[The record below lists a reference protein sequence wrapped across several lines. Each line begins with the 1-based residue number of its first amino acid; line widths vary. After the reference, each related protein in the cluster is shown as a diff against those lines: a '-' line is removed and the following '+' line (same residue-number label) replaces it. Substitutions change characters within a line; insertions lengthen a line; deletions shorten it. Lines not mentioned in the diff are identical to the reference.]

1 MPASN
6 SPSTSSIVLKSY
18 PLFRQG
24 KVRDVYD
31 LGDDLLLIA
40 TDRLSAFDV
49 VLPTA
54 IPVKGILLTQ
64 LSLWWFDRLRAI
76 APNHLKDQSLDDLE
90 LTREER
96 SWLEGR
102 TTRARKAT
110 RIDVE
115 CVVRGYLAGSG
126 WKEYRK
132 FGSLADEPLDSGLLL
147 GSRLPQ
153 PMFTP
158 AVKNDN
164 GHDQN
169 VSRSQLRDL
178 IGDDLAQEL
187 ESVSLAIYKEA
198 STIAARAGFVLADTK
213 FEFGYIDG
221 QLSLIDEVLTP
232 DSSRY
237 WEASS
242 LVPGE
247 ETPSFDKQ
255 IVRDWLETTDWNKQA
270 PGPEIPD
277 EIAAHASERYQA
289 VRDRLTSIQFSEDT
303 E

>member
-1 MPASN
+1 MPSSV
-6 SPSTSSIVLKSY
+6 SPMSRIVLHSY

-31 LGDDLLLIA
+31 LGDELLLVA

-49 VLPTA
+49 VLPTE
-54 IPVKGILLTQ
+54 IPEKGILLTQ
-64 LSLWWFDRLRAI
+64 LSLWWFDCLGGLV
-76 APNHLKDQSLDDLE
+76 PNHLSNQSLDDLE
-90 LTREER
+90 LTDGER
-96 SWLEGR
+96 VWLQGR
-102 TTRARKAT
+102 TTRVRKAN

-132 FGSLADEPLDSGLLL
+132 YGSLADEPLDSGLLL

-158 AVKNDN
+158 AVKHDN

-169 VSRSQLRDL
+169 VSRSRLRDM

-187 ESVSLAIYKEA
+187 EDASLAIYKKA
-198 STIAARAGFVLADTK
+198 AAIAARAGFVLADTK

-237 WEASS
+237 WDASS
-242 LVPGE
+242 LVPGA

-255 IVRDWLETTDWNKQA
+255 IVRDWLETTGWNKQA
-270 PGPEIPD
+270 PGPDVPD
-277 EIAAHASERYQA
+277 DIAGQASERYQA
-289 VRDRLTSIQFSEDT
+289 VRDRLASIGFSEDT

>member
-1 MPASN
+1 MPS
-6 SPSTSSIVLKSY
+6 STSPAFRIVLQSY

-31 LGDDLLLIA
+31 LGDELLLAA

-54 IPVKGILLTQ
+54 IPEKGILLTQ
-64 LSLWWFDRLRAI
+64 LSLWWFHRLSGI
-76 APNHLKDQSLDDLE
+76 VPNHLTDQSLDDLD
-90 LTREER
+90 LTDDER
-96 SWLEGR
+96 AWLEGR
-102 TTRARKAT
+102 TTRVRKAN

-115 CVVRGYLAGSG
+115 CIVRGYLAGSG

-132 FGSLADEPLDSGLLL
+132 FGSLADEPVDSGLLL
-147 GSRLPQ
+147 GSKLPQ

-158 AVKNDN
+158 AIKNDN

-169 VSRSQLRDL
+169 VSRSQLRDI
-178 IGDDLAQEL
+178 IGDDLVQDL
-187 ESVSLAIYKEA
+187 ETASLAVYRRAAAIA
-198 STIAARAGFVLADTK
+198 SRAGFILADTK

-221 QLSLIDEVLTP
+221 QLALIDEVLTP

-237 WEASS
+237 WDATL
-242 LVPGE
+242 LVPGA

-255 IVRDWLETTDWNKQA
+255 IVRDWLETTSWNKQA
-270 PGPEIPD
+270 PGPNIP
-277 EIAAHASERYQA
+277 EAIAGEASARYQA
-289 VRDRLTSIQFSEDT
+289 VLDQLTSIEFAEDT

>member
-1 MPASN
+1 MPSST
-6 SPSTSSIVLKSY
+6 SPSSRIALYSY

-31 LGDDLLLIA
+31 LGDELLLVA

-54 IPVKGILLTQ
+54 IPEKGILLTQ
-64 LSLWWFDRLRAI
+64 LSLWWFDRLGQI
-76 APNHLKDQSLDDLE
+76 VPNHLSDQSLEDLE
-90 LTREER
+90 LTADER
-96 SWLEGR
+96 SWLQGR
-102 TTRARKAT
+102 TTRVRKAN

-132 FGSLADEPLDSGLLL
+132 YGSLADEPLDSGLLL

-158 AVKNDN
+158 AVKHDN

-169 VSRSQLRDL
+169 VSRSQLRDI
-178 IGDDLAQEL
+178 IGDDLAEEL
-187 ESVSLAIYKEA
+187 ERASLAIYRKAAE
-198 STIAARAGFVLADTK
+198 IAARAGFILADTK

-221 QLSLIDEVLTP
+221 KLSLIDEVLTP

-237 WEASS
+237 WDAAS

-255 IVRDWLETTDWNKQA
+255 IVRDWLETTSWNKQA
-270 PGPEIPD
+270 PGPDIPVD
-277 EIAAHASERYQA
+277 IAEQASARYQA
-289 VRDRLTSIQFSEDT
+289 VRDRLASIEPSEDT